1 MQSPKN
7 ILIINGPNL
16 NMLGVRE
23 PEVYGSQTLD
33 EINDLIIE
41 ETTDLNVELEF
52 FQTNHEG
59 DIIDEMQAAYY
70 NGIFGIVLNAGA
82 FTHYSYA
89 IRDAIAS
96 LPLYVVEVHLSD
108 ISSREDF
115 RKNSVIKEVCD
126 ATFCGLGYKSYV
138 KGIEWLAECE
148 N

>member
-1 MQSPKN
+1 MKQPKN

-16 NMLGVRE
+16 NMLGIRE
-23 PEVYGSQTLD
+23 PEVYGKLTLD
-33 EINDLIIE
+33 EINDLIVD
-41 ETTDLNVELEF
+41 ETSELNVELEF

-59 DIIDEMQAAYY
+59 DIIDEMQAAYF

-82 FTHYSYA
+82 LTHYSYA

-96 LPLYVVEVHLSD
+96 IPIPVVEVHLSD

-115 RKNSVIKEVCD
+115 RRNSVINEVCAAD
-126 ATFCGLGYKSYV
+126 FSGLGYKSYV
-138 KGIEWLAECE
+138 RGVEWLAEAE